1 MSSSSDIEIEENNAA
16 KKQKTKE
23 NDTEKQKTK
32 ENNTEKQKMRE
43 KTFKLAPGCNE
54 SRLGFIDVSGKF
66 TSEVWK
72 HFKKNKSIGKA
83 LCNHCSIIINARH
96 GTNSLIKHLR
106 NIHGIHITT
115 RNSQSQDEDVDEPVI
130 LQVCKNKLKYK

>member
-1 MSSSSDIEIEENNAA
+1 MSSSSDIEIEENIAA
-16 KKQKTKE
+16 K
-23 NDTEKQKTK
+23 KQKTK
-32 ENNTEKQKMRE
+32 ENNTEKQNE
-43 KTFKLAPGCNE
+43 KTFKLAPGCNG
-54 SRLGFIDVSGKF
+54 SKLGFIDVSGKF

-115 RNSQSQDEDVDEPVI
+115 KNSQSQDEDVDEPVI
-130 LQVCKNKLKYK
+130 LKVCMNSKKKLKD